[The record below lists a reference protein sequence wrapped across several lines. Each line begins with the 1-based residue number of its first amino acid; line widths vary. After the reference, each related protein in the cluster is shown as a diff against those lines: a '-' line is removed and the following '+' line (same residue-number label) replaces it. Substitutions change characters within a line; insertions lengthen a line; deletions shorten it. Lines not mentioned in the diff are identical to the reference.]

1 MATTV
6 RGRVRR
12 NRRTLRVRRR
22 IRRVNQRRR
31 SRVVHGNVNC
41 FRINATAVLNLDH
54 RIEIAD
60 GCCRTGNNAGQ
71 AVESQTCRK
80 RIGENR
86 VTQVG
91 LSTRA
96 RRRIRSNGSALGVR
110 DRIMIVR
117 QPCRSR
123 VVHRD
128 RYQRAVCSTRIAHF
142 DARREITQ
150 CRRRTRN
157 RTRDTVQRK
166 TRRQCTR
173 NNGIDQVRMATTV

>member
-71 AVESQTCRK
+71 GVESQACRK

-86 VTQVG
+86 VAQVG

-96 RRRIRSNGSALGVR
+96 RRSIRSNRRTLGVS
-110 DRIMIVR
+110 DRVMIVR
-117 QPCRSR
+117 QSCRGR
-123 VVHRD
+123 IDHGDVHRIL
-128 RYQRAVCSTRIAHF
+128 AVAATWAERGHDII
-142 DARREITQ
+142 RR
-150 CRRRTRN
+150 
-157 RTRDTVQRK
+157 
-166 TRRQCTR
+166 
-173 NNGIDQVRMATTV
+173 